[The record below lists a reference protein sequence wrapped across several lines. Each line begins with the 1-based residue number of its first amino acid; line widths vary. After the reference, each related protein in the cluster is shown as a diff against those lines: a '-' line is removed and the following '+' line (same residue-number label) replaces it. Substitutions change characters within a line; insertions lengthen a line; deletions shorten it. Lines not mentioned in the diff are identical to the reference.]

1 MNNLKRQI
9 ENLESENSVLKDDIK
24 HDKAAKE
31 VRELYE
37 AEKWKNLAE
46 ISSLKQKNEA
56 LKEVAKDS
64 EEISSA
70 FKVDYDEL
78 ERYKKEIVML
88 KKEKDE
94 NKKDKKILSLER
106 KLLKAQAEIKKLQL
120 GRDITEDTDI
130 EFEEAYQTFST
141 PYSMKLQNKSRFPI
155 LCYGKKAITVQRR
168 IEFSKKGSLLYSDI
182 PFMLGKK
189 PVISES
195 SHKSLSNEQENFEFL
210 ALNSEQQQKGVKRKY
225 NTVKNS
231 PRKKKKEAC
240 SPTPE
245 NRLELK
251 ELHAP
256 VSPMKQ
262 DTLIVTES
270 VPNIRKLRGG
280 KRGSPRVRAFAT
292 AGSANL
298 SRGTDSGSEQEISR
312 FDEDSEPLKS
322 STPCQSSDV
331 EQSRREKRSI
341 HEASLKL
348 KSSLKLTANI
358 GTNIGTDEESPNQA
372 KPKTSDSSLA
382 KESCYR
388 PSNPE
393 VISENGSTGMYY
405 NPNPSKSRKAHKR
418 LDQSVI
424 QPVKDEVKSPLRK
437 KAIPVKHKRV
447 ENNMVELKKPSNT
460 ILEPGA
466 SARARI
472 LHSGLN
478 IEVIVVIYTI
488 TKIWPT
494 FNFIRDP

>member
-1 MNNLKRQI
+1 M
-9 ENLESENSVLKDDIK
+9 ESENSVLKDNIK
-24 HDKAAKE
+24 HDKAARE

-37 AEKWKNLAE
+37 VEKWKNLAE

-78 ERYKKEIVML
+78 ERYKKEIVLL
-88 KKEKDE
+88 KKENDE
-94 NKKDKKILSLER
+94 HKKDKKILALER

-120 GRDITEDTDI
+120 GRDTIEDTDM
-130 EFEEAYQTFST
+130 EFEETDQTFST
-141 PYSMKLQNKSRFPI
+141 PSRIKLHNKSRFPI
-155 LCYGKKAITVQRR
+155 LCYGRKAKTVQRR
-168 IEFSKKGSLLYSDI
+168 IEFRKKGSLLYSDI

-195 SHKSLSNEQENFEFL
+195 SHKSLLNDQEDFEFL
-210 ALNSEQQQKGVKRKY
+210 VRNSEQLNKGVKRKN

-240 SPTPE
+240 SPASE

-251 ELHAP
+251 ELHTP
-256 VSPMKQ
+256 VSPIKQ
-262 DTLIVTES
+262 DTLIVTEAVS
-270 VPNIRKLRGG
+270 NIRKLRGE
-280 KRGSPRVRAFAT
+280 KKGSPYARSFVAV
-292 AGSANL
+292 AGSTNL
-298 SRGTDSGSEQEISR
+298 IRGTDSGSEQEMSR

-348 KSSLKLTANI
+348 KSSLKLSANI
-358 GTNIGTDEESPNQA
+358 DTNIDTDEESPDQSNLKA
-372 KPKTSDSSLA
+372 SDSSLA

-388 PSNPE
+388 PSLPE
-393 VISENGSTGMYY
+393 VISENGSTGMYF

-418 LDQSVI
+418 PDQPAM
-424 QPVKDEVKSPLRK
+424 QPVKDDVKSPLRK
-437 KAIPVKHKRV
+437 RVVPVKHERV
-447 ENNMVELKKPSNT
+447 ENNMVELKKPLNSV
-460 ILEPGA
+460 LEPGA

-478 IEVIVVIYTI
+478 IEVILDIMNTHH
-488 TKIWPT
+488 KDPDQS
-494 FNFIRDP
+494 FNQ